1 MPLESIFSLAASP
14 NFVNQIERMSTD
26 DAVQLSA
33 NLAAFASKKINHFT
47 NSRGV
52 KEYLEVMQMLLD
64 IIPIELLREK
74 VVEADIKGKAKE
86 IIIIDSDDEDDEE
99 NGVALVTGKDKD
111 GDSKMDLSTSKL
123 PTATTIDP
131 RTISFLAYLPAR
143 EHLVSLLNLSSRYS
157 ATTRPALAA
166 FLVSLLA
173 SWSRKR
179 EEVLNTVMFGI
190 TSSSDSGTVG
200 ERGGGLLREIWR
212 GYIRSSRLGKLLLAT
227 NVDRSSSSLLPIL
240 LDPCLRTE
248 WPCFILLAEL
258 YSRCLLTLGDDEFYS
273 AKNPLTLDEVVG
285 FSAILRNLAFALYWQ
300 EGGSTAK
307 NDMNNREGWE
317 GLKVIGTRIKV
328 IELRSLAV
336 TLLNQIH
343 ARE

>member
-1 MPLESIFSLAASP
+1 MPLESIFSFAASITFAP
-14 NFVNQIERMSTD
+14 KIQGITKD
-26 DAVQLSA
+26 AAVQLSA
-33 NLAAFASKKINHFT
+33 NLAAFASKKVANFS
-47 NSRGV
+47 NSRVV
-52 KEYLEVMQMLLD
+52 KEYLEVMQLLLD
-64 IIPIELLREK
+64 LIPVELLRERIF
-74 VVEADIKGKAKE
+74 ELSDAKGKAKE
-86 IIIIDSDDEDDEE
+86 IIIIDSDDEDEDDDTTTP
-99 NGVALVTGKDKD
+99 LKDKD
-111 GDSKMDLSTSKL
+111 GDSKMGALSIST
-123 PTATTIDP
+123 PTTTIDP
-131 RTISFLAYLPAR
+131 RTLSFLAYLPSR
-143 EHLVSLLNLSSRYS
+143 EHLVALLNLSSRYS

-190 TSSSDSGTVG
+190 TSSSSVG
-200 ERGGGLLREIWR
+200 SASAERGGGLLREIWR
-212 GYIRSSRLGKLLLAT
+212 GYIRSSRLGKLLLTT

-240 LDPCLRTE
+240 LDPTLRSE
-248 WPCFILLAEL
+248 WPCFLLLAEL

-307 NDMNNREGWE
+307 NEGNGRDGWE
-317 GLKVIGTRIKV
+317 GLKVVGTRIKV
-328 IELRSLAV
+328 LELRTLAV
-336 TLLNQIH
+336 TLLNQMH